1 MNHVYFLD
9 QNLSMIIRLDAPS
22 LCLSPNSYILGKFLS
37 LILKKKKK
45 TTSSVSCSE
54 AVSFLSSFLY

>member
-45 TTSSVSCSE
+45 QLHL
-54 AVSFLSSFLY
+54 FLVQRQLAS